1 MHPRGFCE
9 SNTVGA
15 GTRVWAFAHVLDG
28 AVVGEHCNI
37 CDHAYVEGGARLGN
51 NVTVKNGVLIFDLV
65 TIEDDVFVGPGVVF
79 TNDMRPR
86 AANKKSHDEL
96 DPTLVRNGATLG
108 AGAVVVCGSTVGAH
122 AFVAAGAIVARDVP
136 AHGLVAGNPAR
147 RLGWVCECGERL
159 PDELR
164 CSCGRAYV
172 VVSETEGLASA

>member
-1 MHPRGFCE
+1 
-9 SNTVGA
+9 
-15 GTRVWAFAHVLDG
+15 
-28 AVVGEHCNI
+28 
-37 CDHAYVEGGARLGN
+37 
-51 NVTVKNGVLIFDLV
+51 V
-65 TIEDDVFVGPGVVF
+65 TIEDDVFVVPGVVF

-108 AGAVVVCGSTVGAH
+108 AGAVVVCGSTVGATRSSPRRDRR
-122 AFVAAGAIVARDVP
+122 ARTFPRTDWWRGSR
-136 AHGLVAGNPAR
+136 A